1 MQLLNMEIAWHPTV
15 TERSE
20 TGGTSWA
27 EATRELRRLRSR
39 IEAMGGCR
47 SSWEEGIWHMEKEQW
62 RLVWDGEAAF
72 WEMAPKLLAA
82 GHTCVEDMVQCAYAN
97 GGETKKIPLLARVK
111 AEEGTQTVR
120 ILVERGLTDDTERT
134 RHTVQRWLDMVDWRA
149 VSVGKTTARLK
160 QSVKWYLKRD
170 AGQVRASHPART
182 WVEGQEARMAAGAS
196 TNEDLD
202 ARKCSELLRKA
213 LQAGQGE
220 EGTNTQREESA
231 WTSTQRILRIP
242 ITSF

>member
-1 MQLLNMEIAWHPTV
+1 
-15 TERSE
+15 
-20 TGGTSWA
+20 
-27 EATRELRRLRSR
+27 
-39 IEAMGGCR
+39 
-47 SSWEEGIWHMEKEQW
+47 
-62 RLVWDGEAAF
+62 
-72 WEMAPKLLAA
+72 
-82 GHTCVEDMVQCAYAN
+82 MVQCAYAD

-170 AGQVRASHPART
+170 AGQVRASHSART

-202 ARKCSELLRKA
+202 ARKCSELLRRA
-213 LQAGQGE
+213 VPAGQGE
-220 EGTNTQREESA
+220 EGANTQREESKVVA
-231 WTSTQRILRIP
+231 AINPGCRPDIATKGILRLSLIH
-242 ITSF
+242 I